1 MELTWI
7 EDFMTL
13 SVTRNFSRA
22 AETRNVSQPA
32 FSRRIRNLEYWI
44 GARLLDR
51 SVFPVA
57 LTPAGEA
64 FRKRADEVLRSL
76 QYAREEA
83 RGLIGRPDAVISF
96 ASLQTLGINFFPR
109 WLTGIEAA
117 LGKLKTRVV
126 PDNLSGCVEAL
137 ISGGCDAMLCYSHP
151 GVPMSLDGA
160 RFPSVELA
168 RDRIVPVSAPDGRGR
183 ARHDLRAQRPVPYL
197 CYSPESFL
205 GRLVTPLVEA
215 QGLNRLLDF
224 HYENSMAEALKS
236 AALAGAGVAWL
247 PEGAI
252 GDELARG
259 ALLPAGPAEFG
270 LPVSVRLY
278 RMRDM
283 GGAELDR
290 LWAHVAGAPASG

>member
-1 MELTWI
+1 MEINWI
-7 EDFMTL
+7 EDFMVL

-32 FSRRIRNLEYWI
+32 FSRRIRNLEYWV
-44 GARLLDR
+44 GAPLLDR
-51 SVFPVA
+51 SVFPIA

-64 FRKRADEVLRSL
+64 FRKRAEDVLRSL

-83 RGLIGRPDAVISF
+83 RGMVARPDEVISF
-96 ASLQTLGINFFPR
+96 ASLHTLGINFFPR
-109 WLTGIEAA
+109 WLAGIEGT

-137 ISGGCDAMLCYSHP
+137 ISGSCDVMLCYSHP
-151 GVPMSLDGA
+151 GVQMSLDSA

-168 RDRIVPVSAPDGRGR
+168 QDRILPVSAPDADGRP
-183 ARHDLRAQRPVPYL
+183 RHDLGGPQAVPYL

-215 QGLNRLLDF
+215 QGLNQRLIF
-224 HYENSMAEALKS
+224 HYENSMAEALKP

-247 PEGAI
+247 PELAI
-252 GDELARG
+252 RDELAQGR
-259 ALLPAGPAEFG
+259 LLPVGPVEFG

-278 RMRDM
+278 RMRDPAS
-283 GGAELDR
+283 AEVER
-290 LWAHVAGAPASG
+290 LWAHVAAGR